1 LYAKRAYIN
10 SLHRSYVCASLARHR
25 GVFWFTTWDRNGWM
39 YGDVMVVIPD
49 YITCTTF
56 FRASKFKVLY
66 VVIVSFD
73 EGVYVYI

>member
-10 SLHRSYVCASLARHR
+10 SLHRSYARHR